1 MIHAD
6 EGGGMTGR
14 IYKGQIQTKGKQG
27 RSGEVKTGGTNE
39 KISQEAWKSENYN
52 DRERLY
58 RREVKRVK
66 VSAELGLPLGNVC
79 NSFAETGILHVVLP
93 QKSFET

>member
-39 KISQEAWKSENYN
+39 KISQEA
-52 DRERLY
+52 
-58 RREVKRVK
+58 
-66 VSAELGLPLGNVC
+66 
-79 NSFAETGILHVVLP
+79 
-93 QKSFET
+93 